1 MGISLFGCGPLSAIH
16 LSGVRVRLAD
26 KNSAGA
32 EVFTSAFKEIVGVC
46 FAPVSLGLSLD
57 GITIRGEN
65 MKNETIHN
73 PDQYMTALRTI
84 IAGGRKRIGLLL
96 GAGASAGMR
105 RDDGTYPLIP
115 AVAGLTTKVLTTLEP
130 EYGPQI
136 TKLKKELA
144 PKDDIET
151 ILSRVRALAKIIGP
165 AKIHGLNGAGYTNLG
180 ERICEEIGKVVN
192 VSLPSNGSAYSDIV
206 TWIAGTARDHPVEIF
221 TTNYDLL
228 LEEALERV
236 RAPYFDGFTGG
247 RNPFFDPVTVSSN
260 DLPARWTRL
269 WKLHGSLGW
278 SSNDK
283 DEVVRTG
290 KDSSKHLV
298 FPEHLK
304 YEQTQKAPYAALLDR
319 LRAFLATP
327 DTLLISVGFSFADAH
342 ISARVDEGL
351 AANPSASVFA
361 FQFQKLALE
370 VCASELAR
378 RLPNFS
384 VYARDAAVVNGSEGV
399 WRVPDE
405 LPSKDWGPI
414 RSSYWSRPDNKSP
427 NEFTLGGIEPFASFF
442 AASRSTQVFA
452 NSPVVTKLEPS
463 TQTTVT
469 IVS

>member
-1 MGISLFGCGPLSAIH
+1 MP
-16 LSGVRVRLAD
+16 
-26 KNSAGA
+26 
-32 EVFTSAFKEIVGVC
+32 
-46 FAPVSLGLSLD
+46 
-57 GITIRGEN
+57 
-65 MKNETIHN
+65 NETIHN

-105 RDDGTYPLIP
+105 RSDGTYPLIP
-115 AVAGLTTKVLTTLEP
+115 AVAGLTTKVLAILEAD
-130 EYGPQI
+130 YAKQI
-136 TKLKKELA
+136 AELKKELA
-144 PKDDIET
+144 PKEDIET

-165 AKIHGLNGAGYTNLG
+165 ARIHDLDGPGYAKLG
-180 ERICEEIGKVVN
+180 GRICEEIGKIVN
-192 VSLPSNGSAYSDIV
+192 VSLPVSGSAYSDIV
-206 TWIAGTARDHPVEIF
+206 TWIVGTARDHPVEIF

-228 LEEALERV
+228 MEEALERV

-247 RNPFFDPVTVSSN
+247 RDPFFDPVTVSNN

-278 SSNDK
+278 CSNDK
-283 DEVVRTG
+283 DEVVRSG
-290 KDSSKHLV
+290 KDSAKHLV

-342 ISARVDEGL
+342 ISARIDEGL
-351 AANPSASVFA
+351 AANPSVSVFA
-361 FQFQKLALE
+361 FQFQKLANE
-370 VCASELAR
+370 GCASELGR

-384 VYARDAAVVNGSEGV
+384 VYARDAAVVNGSDGV

-414 RSSYWSRPDNKSP
+414 RSSYWSQPNGTSP
-427 NEFTLGGIEPFASFF
+427 HEFILGGIEPFARFF
-442 AASRSTQVFA
+442 SASRSTQIFVTP
-452 NSPVVTKLEPS
+452 SPVAAQGAMAALAPGTAAA
-463 TQTTVT
+463 
-469 IVS
+469 

>member
-1 MGISLFGCGPLSAIH
+1 MPS
-16 LSGVRVRLAD
+16 
-26 KNSAGA
+26 
-32 EVFTSAFKEIVGVC
+32 
-46 FAPVSLGLSLD
+46 
-57 GITIRGEN
+57 
-65 MKNETIHN
+65 ETVHN

-96 GAGASAGMR
+96 GAGASAGMKR
-105 RDDGTYPLIP
+105 ADGTYPLIP
-115 AVAGLTTKVLTTLEP
+115 AVAGLTKLVLDVLEA
-130 EYGPQI
+130 EYGKQI
-136 TKLKKELA
+136 AELKKELA

-151 ILSRVRALAKIIGP
+151 LLSRVRSLAKVIGP
-165 AKIHGLNGAGYTNLG
+165 AKIHELDGAGYADFG
-180 ERICEEIGKVVN
+180 ERICEEIGKVVA
-192 VSLPSNGSAYSDIV
+192 VTLPKSGSAYSDIV
-206 TWIAGTARDHPVEIF
+206 TWITGAGRDHPIEIF

-228 LEEALERV
+228 LEEAFERV

-247 RNPFFDPVTVSSN
+247 REPFFDPVSVSNN

-283 DEVVRTG
+283 DEVIRSG
-290 KDSSKHLV
+290 KDSARHLV

-342 ISARVDEGL
+342 ISARIDEGL

-361 FQFQKLALE
+361 FQYQAL
-370 VCASELAR
+370 ASEACARELGR

-384 VYARDAAVVNGSEGV
+384 VYARDSAVVNGSEGV
-399 WRVPDE
+399 WRVPSE

-414 RSSYWSRPDNKSP
+414 RSSYWCVPDGGGSP
-427 NEFTLGGIEPFASFF
+427 EFTLGAIEQFARFF
-442 AASRSTQVFA
+442 SASRSTQIF
-452 NSPVVTKLEPS
+452 VTPIALTPPA
-463 TQTTVT
+463 TTVA
-469 IVS
+469 